1 MLFQTL
7 TGRRWPIL
15 SYAKL
20 ASSGAHKV
28 DVVEA
33 QIFLAG
39 RHRLARSELLDLDV
53 QRLDAVGDL
62 ARGHAEDAGGFGLDP
77 AGLLLL
83 WLAVGSRFR
92 RSLATNSSALLRSTR
107 KNGQK

>member
-1 MLFQTL
+1 MLFQML

-28 DVVEA
+28 DVDEA

-62 ARGHAEDAGGFGLDP
+62 ARGHAEDAGGLGLDP
-77 AGLLLL
+77 AGLLQRGDDAFLFGKIR
-83 WLAVGSRFR
+83 VVDVDKFR
-92 RSLATNSSALLRSTR
+92 ICP
-107 KNGQK
+107 